1 MNDLVRLGIEK
12 AKEDLQNEKL
22 KQEVFL
28 DFCLFTVRI
37 ILARE
42 KYRFNKSIIEKL
54 HTKNS

>member
-42 KYRFNKSIIEKL
+42 KYRFKKSIFLINN
-54 HTKNS
+54 NS

>member
-28 DFCLFTVRI
+28 DFYLRKI
-37 ILARE
+37 SL
-42 KYRFNKSIIEKL
+42 
-54 HTKNS
+54 

>member
-28 DFCLFTVRI
+28 DFCLFTIRI
-37 ILARE
+37 ILGRE
-42 KYRFNKSIIEKL
+42 KYRFKKSIFLINN
-54 HTKNS
+54 NS